1 MSRSMNKKKFLT
13 EYKYEVEKN
22 FDVDGIPA
30 SWAAPTNGKPAH
42 RFWDDEDDKIELHF
56 FDKQNLGD
64 IINLTPSHD
73 GRLIAGSNG
82 SSVGVFNLETQE
94 QCMQFK
100 GLAVPCVGLI
110 FSPSLNESGGY
121 TLVIESA
128 DREEDEQSMF
138 FLDLDRDG
146 RRTNEANL
154 IDVDGLLQKS
164 LDPVVSELDRSFDI
178 ASTSPLVGSVRE
190 SYGKALE
197 ILRARLES
205 RDLSRV
211 TGSTG
216 NFGSSPL
223 SADNGLFLYI
233 IQNES
238 TQNENFRPEAELP
251 KVVVY
256 DMINKCQKYVLSGHE
271 DAIMWTAF
279 SPDSRYIATAAWDGT
294 FRIFSVLTG
303 DCNHVIGPTGGQCWS
318 GAWSPDSKH
327 LLVSGMTDEGEGE
340 GSRNDPFIAVYSVE
354 TAQQVN
360 RFTSEK
366 RIRDWVRCV
375 AWSPRGEIA
384 IVSESN
390 QLWIW
395 EPFENKTVSSFKL
408 KVEDWLMEHF
418 ASVSGVQWV
427 NGGEILIVSTGHGTI
442 EIWDRMENTKWRLQR
457 PEGSGTER
465 NIGIVR
471 WVKEDRTLRTF
482 SRDSFMRSYKL

>member
-1 MSRSMNKKKFLT
+1 MNEKKFLA
-13 EYKYEVEKN
+13 EYVYEVEKD
-22 FDVDGIPA
+22 FDIDGILA
-30 SWAAPTNGKPAH
+30 SWAAPTDGRPAH
-42 RFWDDEDDKIELHF
+42 RFWDDEDDRIELHF
-56 FDKQNLGD
+56 FNDQKPAD
-64 IINLTPSHD
+64 ISVFATSHD
-73 GRLIAGSNG
+73 GKLVAGSSG
-82 SSVGVFNLETQE
+82 SSVGVFNLETKE

-100 GLAVPCVGLI
+100 GLAVPCVELV
-110 FSPSLNESGGY
+110 FSPSRIESGGY
-121 TLVIESA
+121 TLVVESA
-128 DREEDEQSMF
+128 DRDEAEQTIF

-146 RRTNEANL
+146 RRTNEASL
-154 IDVDGLLQKS
+154 IDMDELLQKS
-164 LDPVVSELDRSFDI
+164 LDPVISELDHSFNI
-178 ASTSPLVGSVRE
+178 PSTSPLVGSVRE
-190 SYGKALE
+190 SYSKALE
-197 ILRARLES
+197 ILRAGLES

-216 NFGSSPL
+216 SFGSSPL
-223 SADNGLFLYI
+223 SMDNGLFLYV

-238 TQNENFRPEAELP
+238 TQDDDFRPAAELP

-256 DMINKCQKYVLSGHE
+256 DIINRCQKYVLSGHE

-279 SPDSRYIATAAWDGT
+279 SPDSQYIATAAWDGT
-294 FRIFSVLTG
+294 FRIFSVSTG
-303 DCNHVIGPTGGQCWS
+303 DCKHVIGPTGGQCWS
-318 GAWSPDSKH
+318 GAWSPDSKY

-340 GSRNDPFIAVYSVE
+340 GSRNDPFVAVYSVE

-375 AWSPRGEIA
+375 AWSPRGEIV

-395 EPFENKTVSSFKL
+395 EPFENKTVSSFRL
-408 KVEDWLMEHF
+408 KVEDWMMDNF

-427 NGGEILIVSTGHGTI
+427 NEGEILIASTGHGTV

-465 NIGIVR
+465 SISVVR
-471 WVKEDRTLRTF
+471 WAKEDRTLRTF
-482 SRDSFMRSYKL
+482 SRDGFMRSYRL